1 MADTPRP
8 RRRQLIIDLPEDES
22 DDSICIEKVK
32 DLVDAAFTS
41 GYEPYWRIETLPETE
56 EPVELAVLTPDRKL
70 QIQKLMFEAGSSN
83 ESALSVLHEA
93 AEQCLEGL
101 LQERYE
107 LNAGDKHDL
116 LMAFKEGFWSLCHVE
131 ERKMLRRFVV
141 KITRCRNV
149 ILRGAAEK
157 TLKRSQPEAYDNNEQ
172 GIYETS
178 PAVGHNPRRARK
190 K

>member
-8 RRRQLIIDLPEDES
+8 RRRQFIIDLPEDES
-22 DDSICIEKVK
+22 DDSICIARVK
-32 DLVDAAFTS
+32 DLMDSAFMH
-41 GYEPYWRIETLPETE
+41 WRIETLPETE
-56 EPVELAVLTPDRKL
+56 EPVELAVLTPERKL

-83 ESALSVLHEA
+83 EPALHVLHEA
-93 AEQCLEGL
+93 AEQHMESLI
-101 LQERYE
+101 QKRYK

-116 LMAFKEGFWSLCHVE
+116 LMAFKEGFWSPCHVG
-131 ERKMLRRFVV
+131 ERNALRQFAVKMGRSAHVRIREMA
-141 KITRCRNV
+141 KK
-149 ILRGAAEK
+149 A
-157 TLKRSQPEAYDNNEQ
+157 LKRSQPEAYDNNEQ